1 MSLAMST
8 FTVSAR
14 SAAKQVKKAVSKTA
28 SKVRERARPWS
39 CLSPAPLM
47 PVPTELSPRPTCPWP
62 VSLSTLSRQATLP
75 LLLGVGGLLLV
86 LACCRLF

>member
-28 SKVRERARPWS
+28 SKVRERPRPWS
-39 CLSPAPLM
+39 YL
-47 PVPTELSPRPTCPWP
+47 
-62 VSLSTLSRQATLP
+62 
-75 LLLGVGGLLLV
+75 
-86 LACCRLF
+86 

>member
-28 SKVRERARPWS
+28 SKVRERPRPWS
-39 CLSPAPLM
+39 YLSPALLV
-47 PVPTELSPRPTCPWP
+47 PVLREPSARPPFPWP
-62 VSLSTLSRQATLP
+62 VSLGSLSRQAT
-75 LLLGVGGLLLV
+75 VCR
-86 LACCRLF
+86 CCSCVV